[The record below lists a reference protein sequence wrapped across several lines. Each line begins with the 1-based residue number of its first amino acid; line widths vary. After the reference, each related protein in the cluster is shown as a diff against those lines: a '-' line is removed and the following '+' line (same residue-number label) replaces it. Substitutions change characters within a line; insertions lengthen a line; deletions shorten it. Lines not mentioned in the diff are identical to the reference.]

1 MRRKQKPVRRPHIA
15 AVPSAPLPP
24 LPAGALAA
32 LRREALGAWGFT
44 ARQFAL
50 IRRFWR
56 WEAVF
61 LAYAVVNAVAIGYI
75 VPGMAL
81 LEGSDPAAERVRQL
95 TLYLLVGSILWGF
108 LSTLFDEIASVM
120 AWECWEGTIEFT
132 FMAPVSRAAHLAGIS
147 LFAALYGAL
156 RTVVVLALVALLFDL
171 PLDRANLGGALLVLA
186 AGSVSFTG
194 LGVLAAVLPLVSTE
208 KGSQVA
214 KIAQALL
221 LMVSG
226 IYYPVAVLPGWMQ
239 AVATLSPATYC
250 LNGVRRAILDGVP
263 TSALAGELAALGAIA
278 LVALP
283 LGFAAFAAGERYA
296 RRRGLLKRNG

>member
-1 MRRKQKPVRRPHIA
+1 MKKMKISRPFAGVPA
-15 AVPSAPLPP
+15 APAGF
-24 LPAGALAA
+24 LPALERETLA
-32 LRREALGAWGFT
+32 AWGFT

-61 LAYAVVNAVAIGYI
+61 LAYAVVNSLAIGYI
-75 VPGMAL
+75 VPGMAM

-95 TLYLLVGSILWGF
+95 TLYLLVGSVLWGF

-120 AWECWEGTIEFT
+120 SWECWEGTIEFT

-156 RTVVVLALVALLFDL
+156 RTAVVLALVAACFDL
-171 PLDRANLGGALLVLA
+171 PLAGANLTGAALVLA
-186 AGSVSFTG
+186 AGSVSFAG

-226 IYYPVAVLPGWMQ
+226 IYYPVAVLPAWMQ
-239 AVATLSPATYC
+239 AVAAVSPATYC
-250 LNGVRRAILDGVP
+250 LEGVRMAILDGAP
-263 TSALAGELAALGAIA
+263 TASLLPQLRALALIGALAVPA
-278 LVALP
+278 
-283 LGFAAFAAGERYA
+283 GFAVFAFGERYA
-296 RRRGLLKRNG
+296 RRHGLLKRNG